1 MRCWHPCRY
10 NSCWTFRC
18 LLSKVYCPC
27 LPRETVFAH
36 LTTTIFL
43 HAGSVSFL
51 HDGWLVLA
59 QALPFLAEH
68 YPCLRAEIVSF
79 TAFAGFHFRPVTK
92 VGSFPSSLDLW
103 IECHLRSCF
112 SVLVL
117 LCESGEDTVS
127 IETYSGKAE
136 WNFKPLLNVGGA
148 LSSISTVEMGT
159 S

>member
-1 MRCWHPCRY
+1 M
-10 NSCWTFRC
+10 
-18 LLSKVYCPC
+18 
-27 LPRETVFAH
+27 
-36 LTTTIFL
+36 
-43 HAGSVSFL
+43 
-51 HDGWLVLA
+51 
-59 QALPFLAEH
+59 
-68 YPCLRAEIVSF
+68 PCLRAEIVSF

-117 LCESGEDTVS
+117 LCESGEGQLEDTVS
-127 IETYSGKAE
+127 IETYGGKAE